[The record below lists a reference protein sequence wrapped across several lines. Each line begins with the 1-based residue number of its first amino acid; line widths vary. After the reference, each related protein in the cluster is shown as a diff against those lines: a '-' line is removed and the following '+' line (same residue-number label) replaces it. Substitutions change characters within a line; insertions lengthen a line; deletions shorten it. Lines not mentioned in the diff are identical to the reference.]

1 MQNSLRLASLL
12 LCSIAFTSGCAVI
25 DSHTSTRISGQVV
38 EDDLLAAVKPGI
50 TTESRL
56 IAMLGEPGSM
66 VENADGSRDLN
77 YRSKRI
83 TRSSTELL
91 FVIDTSST
99 KERVQTISFRVKD
112 GVVTRVSQKTEA
124 GSADVDF

>member
-1 MQNSLRLASLL
+1 M
-12 LCSIAFTSGCAVI
+12 
-25 DSHTSTRISGQVV
+25 
-38 EDDLLAAVKPGI
+38 LAAVKPGI

-91 FVIDTSST
+91 FVIDASST
-99 KERVQTISFRVKD
+99 KERVQAISFRVKD
-112 GVVTRVSQKTEA
+112 GVVTKVSQKTE
-124 GSADVDF
+124 GRSVDVEF

>member
-1 MQNSLRLASLL
+1 MLNRVYLRVRRDRFAYLHSNFRASRR
-12 LCSIAFTSGCAVI
+12 G
-25 DSHTSTRISGQVV
+25 R
-38 EDDLLAAVKPGI
+38 
-50 TTESRL
+50 
-56 IAMLGEPGSM
+56 
-66 VENADGSRDLN
+66 RDLN